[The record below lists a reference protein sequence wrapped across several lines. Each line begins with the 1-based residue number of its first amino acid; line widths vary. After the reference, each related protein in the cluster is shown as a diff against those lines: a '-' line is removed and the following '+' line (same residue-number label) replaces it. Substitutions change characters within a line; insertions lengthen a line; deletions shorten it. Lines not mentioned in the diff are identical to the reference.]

1 MKGGLM
7 QRLVKIIPLIKPYRW
22 RLTIL
27 WGLSLL
33 GTGVGLSY
41 PLFAKVFI
49 DELLKGSYQVLL
61 WVVGLG
67 LAFNLLSFLLGLLN
81 NYLYTQTTLEILQG
95 MRVDLYRHLLRLSPR
110 FFSRTRVGEIV
121 NRLNGDMAEV
131 QGMAMEVVL
140 GLATNILTLVVAAG
154 VVVWLNWQLALA
166 ATMLMPLALY
176 IVWVMRPRLIQ
187 EAKGIREQNGV
198 LSAFLVECLVGIKFI
213 QSYSL
218 EERTAQRYRGHNQ
231 ALNNNVLKYQVLSG
245 LASGLPSMVIAL
257 STAIIFYL
265 GGKMVLEGTLTVGG
279 LVAFAA
285 YQGRVVGPVQ
295 GILGLYLRV
304 QRGLVALERVQ
315 EFRDLIPEVEESPRA
330 VELHQ
335 SQGRIVLQE
344 VGFSYQQ
351 GKTALER
358 VSMEIPAGKVTA
370 LVGVSGAGKS
380 TVIDLILRLYD
391 PDYGRITIDGIE
403 LKDVALTSLRRQVV
417 LVAQETHLFE
427 GTIYENISYPQPKAT
442 RLEVERAVRMAGL
455 NEFIASLPLGF
466 ATLIGER
473 GQQLSGGQRQ
483 RVAIARAILLNP
495 TVLILDE
502 ATNSL
507 DSLTTRQIFTELE
520 SFMAGR
526 TTLVVT
532 HHMSG
537 ILRADRVILLE
548 QGMVL
553 AQGSHQ
559 ELYQQEQLYR
569 KMWEAVGS

>member
-1 MKGGLM
+1 MKRFVEIL
-7 QRLVKIIPLIKPYRW
+7 PLIRPYRW
-22 RLTIL
+22 RLTLL
-27 WGLSLL
+27 WGLSLI

-49 DELLKGSYQVLL
+49 DELLKGSYRILL

-67 LAFNLLSFLLGLLN
+67 LTFNLLSFLLGLLN
-81 NYLYTQTTLEILQG
+81 SYLYTRTTLEILHG

-140 GLATNILTLVVAAG
+140 GLATNILTLVIAVG
-154 VVVWLNWQLALA
+154 MVVWLNWKLALA
-166 ATMLMPLALY
+166 AALFMPLAMYL
-176 IVWVMRPRLIQ
+176 IQVMRPRLIR

-198 LSAFLVECLVGIKFI
+198 LNAFLVECLVGVKFI
-213 QSYSL
+213 QSYNL
-218 EERTAQRYRGHNQ
+218 EERTALRYSGHNRD
-231 ALNNNVLKYQVLSG
+231 LNSNVLKYQVLSG
-245 LASGLPSMVIAL
+245 LAGGLPSVVMAL
-257 STAIIFYL
+257 STAVLFYL
-265 GGKMVLEGTLTVGG
+265 GGKLVLDGKLTVGG

-285 YQGRVVGPVQ
+285 YQSRVVGPVQ

-315 EFRDLIPEVEESPRA
+315 EFRGLQPEVEESPYG
-330 VELHQ
+330 VELVNP
-335 SQGRIVLQE
+335 QGSIVFHGVKFNYE
-344 VGFSYQQ
+344 Q
-351 GKTALER
+351 GKKALED
-358 VSMEIPAGKVTA
+358 VSLEIPAGRVTA
-370 LVGVSGAGKS
+370 IVGASGAGKS
-380 TVIDLILRLYD
+380 TIIDLILRLYD
-391 PDYGRITIDGIE
+391 PDCGWITIDGID
-403 LKDVALTSLRRQVV
+403 LKDVTLTSLRRQVV

-427 GTIYENISYPQPKAT
+427 GTIYENISYPQPKSS
-442 RLEVERAVRMAGL
+442 RQEVERAARMAGL
-455 NEFIASLPLGF
+455 HDFIAGLPQGYE
-466 ATLIGER
+466 TLIGER

-495 TVLILDE
+495 AVLILDE

-507 DSLTTRQIFTELE
+507 DALTTRQVFTELE

-532 HHMSG
+532 HHRSG
-537 ILRADRVILLE
+537 ILRADRIILLE
-548 QGMVL
+548 KGRVL

-559 ELYQQEQLYR
+559 ELYGQEQLYR
-569 KMWEAVGS
+569 SLLEAAGS